1 MGSRGKFLDAEVPQR
16 CSKQLIELHDHIE
29 LAGPDATFRVRLQLV
44 RGLVVVEPLRR
55 KAAQGARLLSKS
67 SSVRAS
73 NAFDR
78 TVYVRNRSRLMAT
91 TKQHTK
97 TSRIELR
104 ASDGDRELLDR
115 AAAVIGTDRSSFLLN
130 QGRLAAQR
138 VLANREQFVLD
149 QLGLEEWERIN
160 NGPARNLTGLIR
172 LLQRPSPFHP
182 QA

>member
-1 MGSRGKFLDAEVPQR
+1 
-16 CSKQLIELHDHIE
+16 
-29 LAGPDATFRVRLQLV
+29 
-44 RGLVVVEPLRR
+44 
-55 KAAQGARLLSKS
+55 
-67 SSVRAS
+67 
-73 NAFDR
+73 
-78 TVYVRNRSRLMAT
+78 MAT
-91 TKQHTK
+91 TKQPAK

-160 NGPARNLTGLIR
+160 T
-172 LLQRPSPFHP
+172 SPLATCPVLFVCSSGHRRFSRRHDRV
-182 QA
+182 

>member
-1 MGSRGKFLDAEVPQR
+1 
-16 CSKQLIELHDHIE
+16 
-29 LAGPDATFRVRLQLV
+29 
-44 RGLVVVEPLRR
+44 
-55 KAAQGARLLSKS
+55 
-67 SSVRAS
+67 
-73 NAFDR
+73 
-78 TVYVRNRSRLMAT
+78 MAT
-91 TKQHTK
+91 TKQPTK